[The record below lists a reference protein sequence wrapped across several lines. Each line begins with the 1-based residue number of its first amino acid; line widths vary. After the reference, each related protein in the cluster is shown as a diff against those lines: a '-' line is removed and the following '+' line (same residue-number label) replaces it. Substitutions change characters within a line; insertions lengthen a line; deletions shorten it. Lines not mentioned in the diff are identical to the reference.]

1 MKIQGGIIMD
11 FKKIIGD
18 LMASLTVL
26 TAGAGTASMA
36 GVGVEDMPKS
46 LKEKR

>member
-1 MKIQGGIIMD
+1 
-11 FKKIIGD
+11 
-18 LMASLTVL
+18 MAMISIVVVS
-26 TAGAGTASMA
+26 GGTASMV

>member
-1 MKIQGGIIMD
+1 MD

-18 LMASLTVL
+18 LMASLTLL
-26 TAGAGTASMA
+26 TAGAGIASMLA
-36 GVGVEDMPKS
+36 VGVEDMPKS